1 MSKKRGRL
9 SAIGKELAT
18 PTPTAPEPTGKLEP
32 SAPIGE
38 RGDYLR
44 VTITLGPAHL
54 RLLREV
60 GMARKAA
67 GETGTSVSALI
78 REAVSKQFGQ

>member
-1 MSKKRGRL
+1 MSKKRARL
-9 SAIGKELAT
+9 SDIGKELAK
-18 PTPTAPEPTGKLEP
+18 PTPTVPKATGRLEP
-32 SAPIGE
+32 SAPIGS

-44 VTITLGPAHL
+44 VTITLGPDHL

-67 GETGTSVSALI
+67 GETGTSVSALV
-78 REAVSKQFGQ
+78 REAVSKTFG